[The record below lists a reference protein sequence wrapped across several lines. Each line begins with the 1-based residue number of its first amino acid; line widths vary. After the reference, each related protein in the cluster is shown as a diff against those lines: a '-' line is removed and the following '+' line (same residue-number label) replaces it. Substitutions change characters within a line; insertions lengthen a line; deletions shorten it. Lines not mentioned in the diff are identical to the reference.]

1 MVEHSAFVS
10 RHPVKKLIAIL
21 LLVAFFLPNCC
32 FASYDYTY
40 GLLDHPEG
48 STDYSL
54 MVSVTS
60 SLYDYYCGKD
70 HNLYFYNFTKFV
82 TPSPLEPIA
91 DSLWSIYSDDEDF
104 ANGVLMIVHQIP
116 YEESGPQ
123 KYPVE
128 TIVENEGDCD
138 LFSFVAASIMISG
151 GLDVVLLYYE
161 TETHMNIGVNLS
173 HEPEDAR
180 STVYY
185 YSHDGKRYYV
195 AECTGG
201 DWRNGWRVGESPETL
216 RGVPARIITLEN
228 CEKSSP
234 GQVSSSLEVLTS
246 SSLFLAF
253 SSTFVTTGSAVTIS
267 GSISPALSGKNVT
280 LFVSL
285 IGSQLDVLATVV
297 TDSEGRFLY
306 TWRPS
311 STGTYSI
318 RASWFGDASYAGAES
333 STYRILVIP
342 LEWLMMGIIVIVS
355 LVVLLIVTL
364 ATRGKAPEEPQVF
377 ED

>member
-1 MVEHSAFVS
+1 
-10 RHPVKKLIAIL
+10 
-21 LLVAFFLPNCC
+21 
-32 FASYDYTY
+32 
-40 GLLDHPEG
+40 
-48 STDYSL
+48 
-54 MVSVTS
+54 
-60 SLYDYYCGKD
+60 
-70 HNLYFYNFTKFV
+70 
-82 TPSPLEPIA
+82 
-91 DSLWSIYSDDEDF
+91 
-104 ANGVLMIVHQIP
+104 
-116 YEESGPQ
+116 
-123 KYPVE
+123 
-128 TIVENEGDCD
+128 
-138 LFSFVAASIMISG
+138 
-151 GLDVVLLYYE
+151 LYYE

-216 RGVPARIITLEN
+216 RGAPTRIITLEN

-280 LFVSL
+280 LFVSS